1 MLMLSSFSSLL
12 NTGFIQCLDVI
23 KKKNVTLKIEMIVL
37 LCIKG
42 HHAD

>member
-23 KKKNVTLKIEMIVL
+23 KKNVTLKIEMIVL